1 MKEERSE
8 LANRIKEYRKLRNM
22 TAQDL
27 SEKSGINLSTIKK
40 YETDGRNP
48 KIEQLQKIA
57 DALEVS
63 VFEFLDIEIKSVSD
77 ILSLLNK
84 MNESTSMNWVID
96 EETGK
101 VSLSFEM
108 SELNNVVCDYL
119 LIKNDC
125 TDTVIIEDQKAEL
138 DNRLKSLFIN
148 SKNIK

>member
-1 MKEERSE
+1 
-8 LANRIKEYRKLRNM
+8 
-22 TAQDL
+22 
-27 SEKSGINLSTIKK
+27 
-40 YETDGRNP
+40 
-48 KIEQLQKIA
+48 
-57 DALEVS
+57 
-63 VFEFLDIEIKSVSD
+63 
-77 ILSLLNK
+77 